1 MSDLLVLGRTTIE
14 EARSLLYWLETVEG
28 YKKLGI
34 CGLSMG
40 GVHAAMVGS
49 LHRSPVAILPFL
61 TPHSAAVA
69 FCEGILRYGTAWEV
83 LMRDELLNGSMT
95 REQVF
100 ERMRTVLALTDVTQ
114 FPAPELPKSVIFVAA
129 TVLRLFILLDLVS
142 SFSCALAASYP
153 RFFIF
158 FLLLI
163 IP

>member
-1 MSDLLVLGRTTIE
+1 MQRGPTKFIFVQTPVLYVVETNG
-14 EARSLLYWLETVEG
+14 WLKMCSIAVFDAT
-28 YKKLGI
+28 
-34 CGLSMG
+34 G